1 MQRGV
6 GPDMLPRVFICP
18 ECRTVFD
25 ERGDGKCDRDDSELA
40 EVLAHQ
46 TKARYPLLGQVVG
59 DRYHLIG
66 GLGQGGLGTVY
77 LAQHR
82 HLGQLFAVKFLELE
96 ILSAQVRGDS
106 VDEYRKD
113 FLKEARVAS
122 LIRHESVVRVSDF
135 GEFESMPYL
144 VMDFVPG
151 PSLLHVLGRKGRF
164 AVAEALN
171 ISRQIA
177 EALEAFHERRLVHR
191 DLKPANVILDPRG
204 DGRLTLVDLGLV
216 KDISGPGG
224 KASTHP
230 LALRGTP
237 GYLAPEQVPAWVLSG
252 AGVDSDREKQ
262 PVDARVDIYALGVI
276 LYEMVAGVS
285 PYPDGSNTSIIVYAC
300 TRPPIP
306 ISRVEPPVKMIDG
319 LEDLIYRTMAQDP
332 AARPQ
337 SASEFLEQL
346 EEIALAP
353 AMASSWPSIALGRPK
368 KKKPQL
374 EIMTS
379 SDALLLPLEPSRDS
393 IDLSL
398 PLVDDDGD
406 YEGESE
412 AATAVFDADSESKLG
427 AGAGMHRPSHDED
440 HTMEA
445 DPDSFDRALDK
456 ADLDDSYAGFGPDAV
471 TRIEAAPETS
481 GGRPIDMASAASG
494 PVVGV
499 VERQSEPGRKTLVG
513 GWVWAVVFAAAA
525 GVGIA
530 LWLAADDTPLPGDG
544 PVVTTVPPP
553 RKVVVPAMVP
563 DARVVIAAAVPDAA
577 VAKPAPEPDAAP
589 KPDAAPTQA
598 APRKPTPRRPVAR
611 PKPKPK
617 PKPAGNSATAL
628 FAKAE
633 TAQRAGRLE
642 EALRLYEQ
650 YKAVADQRHP
660 QFSTVGSRIGYLKRK
675 LAAQ

>member
-1 MQRGV
+1 
-6 GPDMLPRVFICP
+6 MLPRVFICP

-25 ERGDGKCDRDDSELA
+25 ERGDGKCDRDGSELA

-96 ILSAQVRGDS
+96 ILTADSRGDS
-106 VDEYRKD
+106 VDEYRKN

-135 GEFESMPYL
+135 GEYESMPYL

-237 GYLAPEQVPAWVLSG
+237 GYLSPEQVPSWVLAG

-300 TRPPIP
+300 TKPPIP
-306 ISRVEPPVKMIDG
+306 ISRVQPPVKMIDG

-332 AARPQ
+332 AERPQ
-337 SASEFLEQL
+337 TASEFLEQL

-353 AMASSWPSIALGRPK
+353 AMAASWPSIALGRPK
-368 KKKPQL
+368 KKKPSL
-374 EIMTS
+374 EIMSS
-379 SDALLLPLEPSRDS
+379 SDALLRPPDPSRDS
-393 IDLSL
+393 IDLRL
-398 PLVDDDGD
+398 PVPDDDEEEYD
-406 YEGESE
+406 ESE

-427 AGAGMHRPSHDED
+427 AGAGMHRPSQDED
-440 HTMEA
+440 RTMEA
-445 DPDSFDRALDK
+445 DPDSFNKALGQS
-456 ADLDDSYAGFGPDAV
+456 DLDDSYAGFDPNAV
-471 TRIEAAPETS
+471 TQIEAPPSAS
-481 GGRPIDMASAASG
+481 GGRPIDLPSSASG

-499 VERQSEPGRKTLVG
+499 VQRESQPGKKAAVA
-513 GWVWAVVFAAAA
+513 GWVWAVLVAAIA

-530 LWLAADDTPLPGDG
+530 LWLASDDTPSPGDG
-544 PVVTTVPPP
+544 PVVRTVPPP
-553 RKVVVPAMVP
+553 KKVVVPPAVVP
-563 DARVVIAAAVPDAA
+563 DARVVAAKAVSDAA
-577 VAKPAPEPDAAP
+577 VAKPAQKTPDPVATPDSGATQVAP
-589 KPDAAPTQA
+589 K
-598 APRKPTPRRPVAR
+598 KPKPRRPVAR

-617 PKPAGNSATAL
+617 PKPAGNTPTAL

-633 TAQRAGRLE
+633 TAQRAGKLK
-642 EALRLYEQ
+642 EALRLYEK
-650 YKAVADQRHP
+650 YKAVADRRHP
-660 QFSTVGSRIGYLKRK
+660 QFSTVASRIGYLKRK
-675 LAAQ
+675 LASQ